1 MIVGKIVELDPKMG
15 RGGGIWLLKFKF
27 QPSDGSSPQWLG
39 AYTDRAGAP
48 KAFASRALEERDM
61 PEASRT
67 EWALEVEKVAEKGY
81 TNLYVTSARAVSD
94 GEAITPATTGPMAHA
109 PAVPTAATSRDASII
124 RQVAFKG
131 AIEVSRSTGEQQDM
145 NDLALRVHVLTN
157 AFNRI
162 LQQAPGDQYVPIEP
176 EPVDEPPEVDDDPF
190 ADEVPL

>member
-1 MIVGKIVELDPKMG
+1 MIGKIVELDPKMG
-15 RGGGIWLLKFKF
+15 RGGSIWLLKFKF
-27 QPSDGSSPQWLG
+27 EPSDGSSSQWLG
-39 AYTDRAGAP
+39 AYCDRAGAP
-48 KAFASRALEERDM
+48 KAFTSRALEERDM

-67 EWALEVEKVAEKGY
+67 EWALEVESITEKGY
-81 TNLYVTSARAVSD
+81 TNLYVTSARAVGE
-94 GEAITPATTGPMAHA
+94 GEAITPATAGPVAHA

-131 AIEVSRSTGEQQDM
+131 AIECSPVDLDTQDR
-145 NDLALRVHVLTN
+145 NDLAWRVHVLTN

-162 LQQAPGDQYVPIEP
+162 LLQAPGDQYVPIEP